1 MVRIKG
7 EMRLGIVAFI
17 QVGVFFFFF
26 LTFKIEMPYRQAAL
40 FLQFVVTF

>member
-17 QVGVFFFFF
+17 QVGVFFFF